1 MELWYNPEDEDHR
14 NWLENFGKKKSDNVN
29 DNRADNFFGLKKI
42 PVVEVTVPDCSFQ
55 DTYPEWINPVTGEET
70 GEQIVDINCEAHL
83 GLYYFETRA
92 QYEDWKKNTLD
103 KLAPQ
108 VESPDG
114 EMVELP
120 KDMLPDRP
128 TWEAKDEIEEEG

>member
-83 GLYYFETRA
+83 GLYYFVFA
-92 QYEDWKKNTLD
+92 NMFWLLNACNGIKKIVKANRRN
-103 KLAPQ
+103 P
-108 VESPDG
+108 
-114 EMVELP
+114 
-120 KDMLPDRP
+120 
-128 TWEAKDEIEEEG
+128 

>member
-29 DNRADNFFGLKKI
+29 DNRADDFFGLKKV
-42 PVVEVTVPDCSFQ
+42 PVF
-55 DTYPEWINPVTGEET
+55 
-70 GEQIVDINCEAHL
+70 
-83 GLYYFETRA
+83 
-92 QYEDWKKNTLD
+92 EDWKKNTLD